1 MSIELQLILAIV
13 SGVAILLLLI
23 IRFQLNAFL
32 SLLLASIWIGL
43 FGGIA
48 PGEIGTIISKG
59 MGDTLGF
66 VATIV
71 GLGSIFGAILE
82 HTGGARQLSIFM
94 VKKTGENKAR
104 LAMLISGFI
113 VAIPVFFDV
122 AFIILFPV
130 IHAISQKTKK
140 PLLYYAM
147 PLLTG
152 IAITHS
158 FIPPTP
164 GPVAVADILKVDLGW
179 MIGLGIIVGL
189 PVAILCGL
197 WFARYFSFSTDIDQQ
212 PFEIENVKEEAS
224 INLVNLTNWAI
235 TLPLLL
241 MVLQATF
248 KTLVEN
254 EVIAAFFGYE
264 FVLFIGH
271 PFSALLIATLF
282 ALYFLGRK
290 AGLDRKQL
298 SDISAGALGPAGTII
313 LITGAGG
320 VLKQMLIS
328 TGIGSMI
335 ASEIS
340 GSSASLVVLAFGVAA
355 LVRVLQGSATISMI
369 TGAGIIGPVISTM
382 EDISM
387 PERTLLALAIAAG
400 SVIASHVNDSGF
412 WLVNRFLQHDVRET
426 LRSWTIVSTLIS
438 VSAFLIILLISWLI

>member
-1 MSIELQLILAIV
+1 MSLEMQLILAIV
-13 SGVAILLLLI
+13 TGVSLLLFLI
-23 IRFQLNAFL
+23 IRVKLNAFL
-32 SLLLASIWIGL
+32 ALLIASIWIGL

-48 PGEIGTIISKG
+48 PSEIGGVISKG

-82 HTGGARQLSIFM
+82 HSGGAKQLSTFM
-94 VKKTGENKAR
+94 LEKTGERKAR
-104 LAMLISGFI
+104 LAMLLSGFV

-130 IHAISQKTKK
+130 IQAISQKTKK
-140 PLLYYAM
+140 PLLWYAM

-179 MIGLGIIVGL
+179 MIGLGILVGL
-189 PVAILCGL
+189 PVALICGL
-197 WFARYFSFSTDIDQQ
+197 WLTKYFSFQTAID
-212 PFEIENVKEEAS
+212 EESSPIITTTATQEV
-224 INLVNLTNWAI
+224 NLVSATNWAI

-241 MVLQATF
+241 MVIQAVLN
-248 KTLVEN
+248 TLKN
-254 EVIAAFFGYE
+254 SGVIEPFPGFE
-264 FVLFIGH
+264 LILFVGH
-271 PFSALLIATLF
+271 PFSALVIATLF

-290 AGLDRKQL
+290 AGLNQAQL
-298 SDISAGALGPAGTII
+298 TKISGDALGPAGTII

-320 VLKQMLIS
+320 VLKQMLIT
-328 TGIGSMI
+328 TGIGNMI
-335 ASEIS
+335 AEQIS
-340 GSSASLVVLAFGVAA
+340 GSSASLIFLAYGVAA
-355 LVRVLQGSATISMI
+355 LVRILQGSATISMI
-369 TGAGIIGPVISTM
+369 TGAGIIGPVLSTM

-412 WLVNRFLQHDVRET
+412 WLVNRYLKHDVRET
-426 LRSWTIVSTLIS
+426 LRSWTLVSTLIS
-438 VSAFLIILLISWLI
+438 VTSVLIILLISFLL